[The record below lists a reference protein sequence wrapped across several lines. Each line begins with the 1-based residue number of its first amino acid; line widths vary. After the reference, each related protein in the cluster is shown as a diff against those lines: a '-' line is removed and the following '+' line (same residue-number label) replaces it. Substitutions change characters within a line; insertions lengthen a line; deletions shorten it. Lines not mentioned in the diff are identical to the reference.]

1 MGENLKIQLQI
12 ENDLIFDNENENA
25 NDNEMDCKVNEQ
37 HNIDRMIAKQIAM
50 QEENADSDGDAQ
62 SDKSEKTK
70 VIDLDYLLAL
80 SVEQEDI
87 MNAVDI
93 FEENEDAERDM
104 AQQNVLITDSE
115 ILALLEQPGIDIEA
129 LLNTYPTLTRKNIL
143 DLIRKQKTRQ
153 NENK

>member
-1 MGENLKIQLQI
+1 MG
-12 ENDLIFDNENENA
+12 
-25 NDNEMDCKVNEQ
+25 
-37 HNIDRMIAKQIAM
+37 
-50 QEENADSDGDAQ
+50 ADAL

-93 FEENEDAERDM
+93 FEENEDAQRDM

-115 ILALLEQPGIDIEA
+115 ILALLEQPGIDIDA
-129 LLNTYPTLTRKNIL
+129 LLNTYPTLTRQYIL
-143 DLIRKQKTRQ
+143 DVIRKQKTRQ
-153 NENK
+153 NENKFHKKWKKKSK